1 MIDFQSSFSPY
12 LSYGLVSFIQN
23 DSLSDEGT
31 YYPVNDLP
39 SLVAKTTQALE
50 EGAATKKDDTAKD
63 ASYSADIKTVSV
75 PVPDASSDVTLVLIP
90 IGPISSFPRTV
101 SLMDAKTSTP
111 SSRRALTPMS
121 TLRPPGG
128 SI

>member
-1 MIDFQSSFSPY
+1 MDSYPAY
-12 LSYGLVSFIQN
+12 LSYGLINYLQDASFYG
-23 DSLSDEGT
+23 EGT

-75 PVPDASSDVTLVLIP
+75 PVPTPPVTLPLVLIP

-101 SLMDAKTSTP
+101 SPMDAKTSTP

-121 TLRPPGG
+121 MPRPPGG